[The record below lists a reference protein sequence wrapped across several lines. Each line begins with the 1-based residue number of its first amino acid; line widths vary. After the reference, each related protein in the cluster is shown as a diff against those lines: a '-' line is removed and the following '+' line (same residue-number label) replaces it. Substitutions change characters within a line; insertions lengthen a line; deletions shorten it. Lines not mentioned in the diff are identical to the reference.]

1 MRLLEIAILLIVL
14 AGLIPFLI
22 ITLSTLWYFTQI
34 PVKSVNK
41 VENVSVGGIIWIFP
55 LPPLL
60 FGYGK
65 PTLLTIGKPTL
76 PTILGIIAYIVCI
89 ILIIVLIIYLI
100 KYLRKR
106 EVSEYS
112 WV

>member
-65 PTLLTIGKPTL
+65 PTL